1 MRQTTQ
7 RGMTIWGVV
16 FVMAVVLF
24 FGLLFMKLFP
34 PYYDN
39 LRILRG
45 MEQVVEENPGLA
57 NLTRREIVRRL
68 NRVLLIDYV
77 DEVVDMHE
85 VLRTNKR
92 DDGVDLEVRYEMVVP
107 LAYNLS
113 ALIEFENVVFAPY
126 NR

>member
-1 MRQTTQ
+1 MRPITQ
-7 RGMTIWGVV
+7 RGMTIWGVL

-113 ALIEFENVVFAPY
+113 ALIEFENIVFAPY

>member
-1 MRQTTQ
+1 MRKTTQ

-24 FGLLFMKLFP
+24 FGLLSMKLFP

-77 DEVVDMHE
+77 DEVVDMRE
-85 VLRTNKR
+85 VLRTTKR

-113 ALIEFENVVFAPY
+113 ALIEFENIVFAPY

>member
-77 DEVVDMHE
+77 DEVVDMRE
-85 VLRTNKR
+85 VLRTTKR

>member
-1 MRQTTQ
+1 MRKTTQ

-77 DEVVDMHE
+77 DEVVDMRE
-85 VLRTNKR
+85 VLRTTKR

-113 ALIEFENVVFAPY
+113 ALIEFENIVFAPY